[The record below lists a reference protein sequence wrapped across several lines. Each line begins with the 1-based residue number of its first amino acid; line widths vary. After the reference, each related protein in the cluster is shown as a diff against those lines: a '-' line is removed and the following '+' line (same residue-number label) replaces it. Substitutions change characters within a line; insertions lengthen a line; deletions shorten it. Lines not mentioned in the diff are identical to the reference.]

1 MLDSKQK
8 SNYMYNEQAIHGI
21 INYAKQK
28 KQEAIKTQKPYLAIC
43 QPRRD
48 ANETAA
54 QCFVG
59 ETPALGINN
68 YSYTFLQ
75 VSGELVDVAR
85 NRLAEAAI
93 ERGAK
98 YILFAGEDTVF
109 PSYAF
114 THLHALAEANPDA
127 VVSGVYYFKLE
138 GPMII
143 LRDEHG
149 YQRLANSEV
158 APGNIIENP
167 SLIGIDAMLIPTR
180 ILKELQEKEP
190 GCPFFCVVNMEDGE
204 TPFLGEDEFFLSLLY
219 KHGYRVLVDTK
230 IQCLHMDLATGKY
243 TAHPAVNLEDYICQI
258 EPAGEL
264 VEKDREYIHKRWV
277 DRVPVKQITP

>member
-1 MLDSKQK
+1 
-8 SNYMYNEQAIHGI
+8 MYSEEKIYSVI
-21 INYAKQK
+21 DYAKKK
-28 KQEAIKTQKPYLAIC
+28 KQEFEKIKKPYLAIC

-48 ANETAA
+48 ASELAA
-54 QCFVG
+54 QSFVG
-59 ETPALGINN
+59 DRPALGINN

-75 VSGELVDVAR
+75 ISGELVDVAR

-98 YILFAGEDTVF
+98 YILFAGEDTVL
-109 PSYAF
+109 PNYAF

-143 LRDEHG
+143 MQDEHG
-149 YQRLANSEV
+149 YRRLANKD
-158 APGNIIENP
+158 ADPGRIIENP
-167 SLIGIDAMLIPTR
+167 ALIGIDAMLIPTA
-180 ILKELQEKEP
+180 ILKDLQEKEP
-190 GCPFFCVVNMEDGE
+190 GCPFFCVVNVEDPE

-219 KHGYRVLVDTK
+219 KHGYRVLVNTN

-243 TAHPAVNLEDYICQI
+243 TAHPSVKMDDYICQI

-277 DRVPVKQITP
+277 DRVPTKQLTA